1 MTDEMILRRLS
12 TQYPMLGRHP
22 TMNVTSVAPPGQK
35 ATRRTQVN
43 KQRSRKAPPA
53 PTPEELESLNVGLT
67 QLPAPARNMLN
78 REHHYHSAPT
88 VVNNRRQYVSDSVLY
103 NQAAKLLARKGGR
116 PILPS
121 TPDFSKA
128 MTKLD
133 IIPSKGKSLKHS

>member
-22 TMNVTSVAPPGQK
+22 TMNVVTSVAPPGQK

-43 KQRSRKAPPA
+43 KQRARKAPLA

-67 QLPAPARNMLN
+67 QLPAPTRKVTN
-78 REHHYHSAPT
+78 RDHHYHSAPT
-88 VVNNRRQYVSDSVLY
+88 VVNNRKQYVSDSVLY

-133 IIPSKGKSLKHS
+133 IFPSTGSTLKH